1 MQGLPPEEQAAIL
14 VTWYKQG
21 PNYMKRYLENRADKP
36 ASEWGTIAPGE
47 GTGLLKFWK
56 GINEALDGTYE
67 YPYFQNFCSLGNFP
81 IDDEINTPQNGS
93 DHLTRRI
100 NARMGAITKTSPPQ

>member
-21 PNYMKRYLENRADKP
+21 PNYMKRYLENRADRP
-36 ASEWGTIAPGE
+36 ASEWGAIAPGE

-67 YPYFQNFCSLGNFP
+67 YPF
-81 IDDEINTPQNGS
+81 NTSKISVP
-93 DHLTRRI
+93 
-100 NARMGAITKTSPPQ
+100 